1 MHRSFLV
8 ALAVAMLFGC
18 VGQSMAADGNLNKSM
33 LTDMGLSSV
42 QVMSDVQGE
51 EIRGK
56 GFARAFGIGFASVH
70 GAGTVNG
77 YAAAGRYRASGGNI
91 SDAGNN
97 WRSAWAGGASWARAR

>member
-18 VGQSMAADGNLNKSM
+18 VGQSMAADGNLSKSM

-56 GFARAFGIGFASVH
+56 GFAAAFGVGFAHVH
-70 GAGTVNG
+70 GAGSING
-77 YAAAGRYRASGGNI
+77 YLAVGRHHASGNNNSWAVNNWFFAASGG
-91 SDAGNN
+91 SSSA
-97 WRSAWAGGASWARAR
+97 SAW